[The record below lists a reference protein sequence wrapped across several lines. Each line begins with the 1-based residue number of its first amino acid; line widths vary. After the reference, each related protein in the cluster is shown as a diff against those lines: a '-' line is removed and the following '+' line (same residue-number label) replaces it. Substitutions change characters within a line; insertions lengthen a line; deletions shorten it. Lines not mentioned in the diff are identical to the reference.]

1 MKSKLRSRFQW
12 GGGKNNGAFPTSK
25 PNYASAD
32 ASTTT
37 SARIDIAPVRVGTLN
52 LQNNPEILTAA
63 HGNVTVSTLSNNDRA
78 FSQKRF
84 NCGFDSGER
93 STMREQMWYKNQT
106 YLNEND
112 NRDGGGVASNVASRY
127 ATDKR
132 WSRYDNEEGS
142 DAPDSPVGV
151 SELDSFNQRLA
162 ERSDSET
169 YTHQSSSMMDTTDDD
184 CTSVY
189 DDDGTR
195 STFFYSEGGTEEG
208 TYFEDITL
216 GTLDTNT
223 LGTIDTSTR
232 YEMADVEKSKKY
244 KLGRGTTPNN
254 KKQGSK
260 DIRRRSRSKSPPPRR
275 RRDRSYSKDD
285 TLIADA
291 ISSRCPIPLSEELK
305 GTLEDMSLA
314 FNQIRTAF
322 FISPDDVDKMSD
334 KIRDAKADLRDVVQ
348 NRSKSSL
355 PAFS

>member
-1 MKSKLRSRFQW
+1 MKLLTKVGQFQIPCSQGEKQDPTGDLRYQLPPKKQLSLALSCLLHLVADINNRNNDRIVLQYFHFLFISSFTTIIMKSKLRSRFQW

-195 STFFYSEGGTEEG
+195 
-208 TYFEDITL
+208 
-216 GTLDTNT
+216 
-223 LGTIDTSTR
+223 
-232 YEMADVEKSKKY
+232 
-244 KLGRGTTPNN
+244 
-254 KKQGSK
+254 
-260 DIRRRSRSKSPPPRR
+260 
-275 RRDRSYSKDD
+275 
-285 TLIADA
+285 
-291 ISSRCPIPLSEELK
+291 
-305 GTLEDMSLA
+305 
-314 FNQIRTAF
+314 
-322 FISPDDVDKMSD
+322 
-334 KIRDAKADLRDVVQ
+334 
-348 NRSKSSL
+348 
-355 PAFS
+355 